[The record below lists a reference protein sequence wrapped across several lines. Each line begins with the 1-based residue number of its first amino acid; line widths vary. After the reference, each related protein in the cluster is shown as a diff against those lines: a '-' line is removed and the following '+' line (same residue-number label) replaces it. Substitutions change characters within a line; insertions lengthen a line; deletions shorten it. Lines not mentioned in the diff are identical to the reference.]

1 MSQSN
6 FFKKFQKNS
15 KINQNIK
22 NHLKKP
28 IFKNNES
35 YTIIRHNKKLNNFA
49 THSVTFAIPFLLV
62 FAL

>member
-1 MSQSN
+1 MN
-6 FFKKFQKNS
+6 H
-15 KINQNIK
+15 IQNIK

-49 THSVTFAIPFLLV
+49 THSE
-62 FAL
+62 